1 MKKTKLSIA
10 LFIIMLFTALACT
23 ACVDKNVVDGAKLIE
38 NTQKLVVI
46 EATETG
52 GSLEDALKSFSQAG
66 NIELEGST
74 NEFGFFI
81 TSINGYAPDASKNE
95 FWAIYSSLGEYEG
108 VSYSNAEYGTYEYN
122 GVTYASAS
130 YGVSGMPLIKGE
142 IYILT
147 ISTF

>member
-1 MKKTKLSIA
+1 MKKTKLIIA
-10 LFIIMLFTALACT
+10 LLSVMLFITLSCT
-23 ACVDKNVVDGAKLIE
+23 ACVDKNVIDGAKLIE
-38 NTQKLVVI
+38 SSEKLVVI

-74 NEFGFFI
+74 NEFGFYI
-81 TSINGYAPDASKNE
+81 TSINGYEPDASKNE

-108 VSYSNAEYGTYEYN
+108 VSYSNSEYGTYEYN
-122 GVTYASAS
+122 GTTYAIAS

-147 ISTF
+147 ISTY